1 MVHDT
6 SGSGALTAFPCNT
19 CSLTFKSSLLQR
31 SHMRSAWHINNLQRK
46 VSGQPALSEA
56 EFAEC
61 VEKNTT
67 GRRKKSRHED
77 NNVGASEKHTQLEDS
92 SESDGHAS
100 EISDFE
106 RHNADQRDQ
115 SSKQIDTSR
124 LPLQHSTTCLFC
136 ELVSSNTDENISHMA
151 SAHSFFLPSTSSSI
165 AAVEPLLSY
174 LSLLIYTYHE
184 CIYCGR
190 EKHSIQGVQ
199 SHMRDSAHCKLDVSL
214 YEDFFS
220 DGKDADQEEEEED
233 NTTGTESDGSEE
245 STREKTRR
253 SISPSTD
260 GSKKPSSRKMPKERI
275 QHPKPH
281 LPHARSTSS
290 PLQQQVIP
298 TDTTSLQTTS
308 SQNASLTHSSPSSHL
323 PPLPLPPAP
332 SNGRNSALSLAGLS
346 NTQLLSLASLDKK
359 MRRQQVS
366 AQKRVN
372 QLALR
377 QPVKAIYYKTEN
389 PVYQA
394 G

>member
-6 SGSGALTAFPCNT
+6 SGALTAFPCNT
-19 CSLTFKSSLLQR
+19 CSLSFKNSLLQR
-31 SHMRSAWHINNLQRK
+31 SHMQSAWHINNLQRK
-46 VSGQPALSEA
+46 ISGQPALSEA
-56 EFAEC
+56 EFGEC
-61 VEKNTT
+61 MEKNTA
-67 GRRKKSRHED
+67 GRRKKSRHDD
-77 NNVGASEKHTQLEDS
+77 NSVDDS
-92 SESDGHAS
+92 QRDMEIDISGGSDGHAS
-100 EISDFE
+100 ETSDSSI
-106 RHNADQRDQ
+106 HNMEQSGH
-115 SSKQIDTSR
+115 SSKQTDTS
-124 LPLQHSTTCLFC
+124 LSSIQDSTRCLFC
-136 ELVSSNTDENISHMA
+136 ALISPNTDDNISHMS
-151 SAHSFFLPSTSSSI
+151 SAHSFFLPVDSIST

-190 EKHSIQGVQ
+190 EKNSIHGVQ

-214 YEDFFS
+214 YEEFFS
-220 DGKDADQEEEEED
+220 SGEDEDTQEEED
-233 NTTGTESDGSEE
+233 NTTGTESDEREADDE
-245 STREKTRR
+245 STQEKTRHN
-253 SISPSTD
+253 ISSSTD
-260 GSKKPSSRKMPKERI
+260 GAKKKPLLRKTRKEKI

-281 LPHARSTSS
+281 PQHARSRTSLS
-290 PLQQQVIP
+290 EQQAADI
-298 TDTTSLQTTS
+298 TSLQTTT
-308 SQNASLTHSSPSSHL
+308 SQNSSLTHSYPSSHL

-332 SNGRNSALSLAGLS
+332 QNGRNSALSLAGLS
-346 NTQLLSLASLDKK
+346 NTQLVSLATLDKK